1 MPENNILSINSGLS
15 LSCWARFLKRSF
27 DVVFSFVGL
36 CATGWLIGLA
46 IVGARLST
54 KRSGLFRQ
62 RRIGQHGRPF
72 EILKVRTMRDVS
84 GVHTTVTTDDD
95 PRITRFGG
103 WLRKHKIDELP
114 QLYNVLR
121 GDMSF
126 VGPRPD
132 VPELIATLNGSDRIV
147 LSVRPGITGPASIK
161 YRNEEELLA
170 LQPNPDAY
178 NKMVIFPD
186 KTRIN
191 REYVERYRF
200 LEDVRLVIQTLVG
213 GGEVAQPESVGSI
226 RRDRAA

>member
-1 MPENNILSINSGLS
+1 MPQDDILRTTSRLPLNRR
-15 LSCWARFLKRSF
+15 ARVLKRSF
-27 DVVFSFVGL
+27 DVFFSFLGL

-46 IVGARLST
+46 ILGARLST
-54 KRSGLFRQ
+54 RRSGLFRQ
-62 RRIGQHGRPF
+62 WRIGQHGRPF
-72 EILKVRTMRDVS
+72 EILKIRTMRDVA
-84 GVHTTVTTDDD
+84 GVSTTVTTVGD
-95 PRITRFGG
+95 PRITRFGH

-132 VPELIATLNGSDRIV
+132 VPELIATLKGADRIV

-170 LQPNPDAY
+170 MQPNPDAY
-178 NKMVIFPD
+178 NRTVIFPD

-200 LEDVRLVIQTLVG
+200 LEDIRFVIQTLVG
-213 GGEVAQPESVGSI
+213 GGEVAQPESVRSI
-226 RRDRAA
+226 ERERAA